1 MLADETA
8 ALGQRLHGPI
18 DEDAPVRQ
26 LAPTLGREGEERA
39 RTALDVD
46 PAVRPRRAAVVAEL
60 VQLFLARHHRLGQAL
75 EHPGALVEGHLAQR
89 RPADGARVRSE
100 ERRVGKECVRAFRY
114 RWSPYH

>member
-1 MLADETA
+1 MDRDAVEWREDMLADETA

-60 VQLFLARHHRLGQAL
+60 VQLFLARPHPLGPAL
-75 EHPGALVEGHLAQR
+75 EHPGAPVDGPLADRTSFDEGKS
-89 RPADGARVRSE
+89 V
-100 ERRVGKECVRAFRY
+100 
-114 RWSPYH
+114 